1 MNDANDRNQ
10 SAARADFDS
19 LTAEVVIA
27 DDRGGTVVIPADP
40 EALARYLEDC
50 RRVERSRANKKDGPK
65 A

>member
-1 MNDANDRNQ
+1 MNDANDRNKP
-10 SAARADFDS
+10 AGRADFDS
-19 LTAEVVIA
+19 LTAELVVA

-50 RRVERSRANKKDGPK
+50 RRAERSRADKKDRPK